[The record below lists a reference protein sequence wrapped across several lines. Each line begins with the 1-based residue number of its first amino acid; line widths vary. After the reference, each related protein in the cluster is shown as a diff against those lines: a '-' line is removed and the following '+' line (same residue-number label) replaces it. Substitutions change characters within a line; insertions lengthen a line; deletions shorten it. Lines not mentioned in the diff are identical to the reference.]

1 MGEQIRKDEDMKVML
16 EDGAY
21 MPERGH
27 ETDAGIDLKAM
38 HGQRVM
44 PHSSAVFH
52 TGVHVELP
60 KGTAGLL
67 VSKSGLNVKKDIV
80 STGLIDEA
88 YRGEIV
94 VKLYNHGEENY
105 MVMAGDKIT
114 NLLIVPVVHVP
125 IEIVEHLD
133 MDTDR
138 GTDGFGSTGR

>member
-1 MGEQIRKDEDMKVML
+1 MKVML

-94 VKLYNHGEENY
+94 VKMYNHGEENY

-125 IEIVEHLD
+125 IEIVDHLD

>member
-1 MGEQIRKDEDMKVML
+1 MGEQVRKDEDMKVML

-94 VKLYNHGEENY
+94 VKLYNHGEDSY

-114 NLLIVPVVHVP
+114 NLVVIPVLYEP
-125 IEIVEHLD
+125 IKIVEHLD

>member
-1 MGEQIRKDEDMKVML
+1 MKVML

-80 STGLIDEA
+80 STGLIDEE

-94 VKLYNHGEENY
+94 VKLYNHGDDSY

-114 NLLIVPVVHVP
+114 NLVVIPVLYEP
-125 IEIVEHLD
+125 IEIVDEID
-133 MDTDR
+133 RDTER
-138 GTDGFGSTGR
+138 GDSGFGSTGR

>member
-1 MGEQIRKDEDMKVML
+1 MKVML

-80 STGLIDEA
+80 STGLIDES

-94 VKLYNHGEENY
+94 VKLYNHGEDSY

-114 NLLIVPVVHVP
+114 NLVVIPVLYGPIDIVD
-125 IEIVEHLD
+125 EID
-133 MDTDR
+133 RDTER
-138 GTDGFGSTGR
+138 GDSGFGSTGR